1 MLPQKKTAT
10 FIKISPD
17 VNNKELDDLCEIAV
31 ESDKIDG
38 LILTNTTIFR
48 EKLLSKPIKN
58 SWKVD
63 EEGGLSGPPLK
74 DLSNQIIKKV
84 FNKTK
89 GKITLIGVGG
99 VSSGKDAFEK
109 ISLGCNL
116 VQLYTSLIYQGPN
129 VIFKVLSEL
138 SYLLKKNNFK
148 NVKSW
153 LELT

>member
-58 SWKVD
+58 S
-63 EEGGLSGPPLK
+63 
-74 DLSNQIIKKV
+74 
-84 FNKTK
+84 
-89 GKITLIGVGG
+89 
-99 VSSGKDAFEK
+99 
-109 ISLGCNL
+109 
-116 VQLYTSLIYQGPN
+116 
-129 VIFKVLSEL
+129 
-138 SYLLKKNNFK
+138 
-148 NVKSW
+148 
-153 LELT
+153 

>member
-1 MLPQKKTAT
+1 M
-10 FIKISPD
+10 
-17 VNNKELDDLCEIAV
+17 DDLCEIAV

-89 GKITLIGVGG
+89 GKITLIGVGESHQ
-99 VSSGKDAFEK
+99 VKMH
-109 ISLGCNL
+109 
-116 VQLYTSLIYQGPN
+116 
-129 VIFKVLSEL
+129 
-138 SYLLKKNNFK
+138 LKKY
-148 NVKSW
+148 
-153 LELT
+153 L

>member
-1 MLPQKKTAT
+1 M
-10 FIKISPD
+10 
-17 VNNKELDDLCEIAV
+17 DDLCEIAV

-58 SWKVD
+58 TWKVD

-99 VSSGKDAFEK
+99 
-109 ISLGCNL
+109 
-116 VQLYTSLIYQGPN
+116 SLIR
-129 VIFKVLSEL
+129 
-138 SYLLKKNNFK
+138 
-148 NVKSW
+148 
-153 LELT
+153 